1 MVQGTQCVVVGAGV
15 IGLAIARRLA
25 RGGSEVVILE
35 AEDAFGTVTSARN
48 SEVLHAGIYYA
59 PGSLKARLCVSGL
72 NDLYRYCQSRGV
84 AHARTGKL
92 IVAASAGQADA
103 MLALAENGRANG
115 VEGLEW
121 LDRARALELEPALA
135 CEGALS
141 SPSTGIIDSH
151 GLMLSYLGEA
161 EDAGAAVAYRSRLTG
176 GEVRG
181 GGGFRL
187 RVAGPDGAETAL
199 ECSTLVNAAGL
210 GAQDVAGSIAGLPS
224 ASVPARHLCKGSYF
238 TMTGKAP
245 FSRLI
250 YPAPDSASLGIH
262 LTLDLAGQAR
272 FGPDQEWVREIDYAV
287 DPARGDAFYGAIRRY
302 WPDLP
307 DGALEPAYAG
317 VRPKV
322 QAPDEP
328 PADFVIQ
335 GPGDHGVAGLVCLYG
350 LESPGLTASLAI
362 ADMVAGLVLEAG

>member
-1 MVQGTQCVVVGAGV
+1 MVQSTECVVVGAGV
-15 IGLAIARRLA
+15 IGLAVARRVA
-25 RGGSEVVILE
+25 RGGSEVIVLE
-35 AEDAFGTVTSARN
+35 AEDGFGTATSSRN
-48 SEVLHAGIYYA
+48 SEVLHAGIYYT

-72 NDLYRYCQSRGV
+72 GDLYRYCQSRGV

-92 IVAASAGQADA
+92 IVAATTGQAEVL
-103 MLALAENGRANG
+103 LALAENGRANG

-121 LDRARALELEPALA
+121 LDRARAVELEPALA
-135 CEGALS
+135 CAGALA

-176 GEVRG
+176 AEVKP

-187 RVAGPDGAETAL
+187 RVRGPDGAEAAL
-199 ECSTLVNAAGL
+199 ECGALVNAAGL
-210 GAQDVAGSIAGLPS
+210 GAQDVAGSIEGLP
-224 ASVPARHLCKGSYF
+224 ADSVPARHLCKGSYF
-238 TMTGKAP
+238 TVTGRAP
-245 FSRLI
+245 FRRLI

-272 FGPDQEWVREIDYAV
+272 FGPDQEWVGKIDYAV
-287 DPARGDAFYGAIRRY
+287 EPARAEAFYGAIRRY

-317 VRPKV
+317 IRPKV
-322 QAPDEP
+322 QAPGEP

-335 GPGDHGVAGLVCLYG
+335 GPGEHGVAGLVCLYG

-362 ADMVAGLVLEAG
+362 ADMVAALLLEAR